1 MKGIKM
7 DFKYIPLLI
16 IASMTTLALCRPQ
29 KDLNFEIAAPAV
41 LSYNSPLRQPD
52 SLKSRPYYDF
62 LSVLYAHDSTKTDL
76 FLPYGR
82 NRRDISTEQKSST
95 SRRRRAIVF
104 RPLFVYR
111 QQEIKKQQLREQR
124 KHCI

>member
-1 MKGIKM
+1 M

-16 IASMTTLALCRPQ
+16 IVSMTTLALCRPQ

-62 LSVLYAHDSTKTDL
+62 ISVLYAHDSTKKDL
-76 FLPYGR
+76 LLYGR
-82 NRRDISTEQKSST
+82 NRRDTSTEQKSST
-95 SRRRRAIVF
+95 VSRRRRAIVF